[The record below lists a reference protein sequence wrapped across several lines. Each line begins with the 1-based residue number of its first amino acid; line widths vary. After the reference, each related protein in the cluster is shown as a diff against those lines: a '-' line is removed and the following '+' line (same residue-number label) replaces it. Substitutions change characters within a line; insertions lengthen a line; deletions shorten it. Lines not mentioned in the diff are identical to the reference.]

1 MEQHLHGATDSEQ
14 PSQAPAKNSV
24 SYILHHL
31 NEDDNPFGAVSP
43 PLYQTSIFSFK
54 SFAEFRDALNNE
66 IDHSLYTR
74 GNNPTVMLAEQ
85 KLAAL
90 DGAGRSKL
98 VSSGVAAIS
107 HAVMA
112 FVESGSHVVCVRDCY
127 DWTAVLLAKYLSR
140 FGVRHTFVDG
150 IDTGEVIEA
159 MRPETK
165 AVFLESP
172 TTLTFKIQDVE
183 AIAGEAKRRGIKTI
197 IDNTWAT
204 PLFCNPLK
212 LGVDLAVYSGS
223 KYFGGASDIVA
234 GVITGSVEDINRI
247 QKQEFLQL
255 GTVPDPFMAWLM
267 LRGLRTLS
275 VRMKAHYE
283 NALAVAR
290 YLESHPR
297 IESVAYPM
305 LPSHPQY
312 ERARKLFRGGSGL
325 FSFRLATKHF
335 ADVIRFTD
343 ALTLFKRAVSW
354 GGYESLVLPN
364 AIKYYEGDTIPP
376 ERLPLVRIHVG
387 LEQSEDLIADLE
399 TALQAV
405 KG

>member
-1 MEQHLHGATDSEQ
+1 MEQQWDGAARNGPASSSSEE
-14 PSQAPAKNSV
+14 NSV

-54 SFAEFRDALNNE
+54 SFAEFRDALTDEVN
-66 IDHSLYTR
+66 HSVYTR
-74 GNNPTVMLAEQ
+74 GNNPTVMLTEQ
-85 KLAAL
+85 KLAAF
-90 DGAGRSKL
+90 DGAGRAKL

-112 FVESGSHVVCVRDCY
+112 FVKSGDHVVCVRDCY
-127 DWTAVLLAKYLSR
+127 DWGAVLLAKYLPR
-140 FGVRHTFVDG
+140 FGVKHTFVDG
-150 IDTGEVIEA
+150 VDTAEVIDA
-159 MRPETK
+159 IRPETK
-165 AVFLESP
+165 VIYLESP

-183 AIAGEAKRRGIKTI
+183 AIAGEAKKRGIKTV

-204 PLFCNPLK
+204 PIFFNPLK
-212 LGVDLAVYSGS
+212 LGVDIAVYSGS

-234 GVITGSVEDINRI
+234 GVIAGSVEDINLI

-267 LRGLRTLS
+267 LRGLRTLPI
-275 VRMKAHYE
+275 RMKAHYE

-290 YLESHPR
+290 YLENHPR
-297 IESVAYPM
+297 IESVAYPL

-312 ERARKLFRGGSGL
+312 ERARSLFRGGSGL
-325 FSFRLATKHF
+325 FSFRLATKRF

-343 ALTLFKRAVSW
+343 ALKLFKRAVSW

-364 AIKYYEGDTIPP
+364 AIKYYEGDDIPP
-376 ERLPLVRIHVG
+376 ERLPLVRVHIG
-387 LEQSEDLIADLE
+387 LEESADLIADLE
-399 TALQAV
+399 SALREV
-405 KG
+405 TG